1 MKKSINAGFAFVLG
15 LLLLAAGWFGGVKYA
30 QRSIRINLHEERQE
44 AQAALYRHIDSLNKQ
59 SELNNEL
66 IVRLASKLDSLQKA
80 HTLALQSARPSAAAR
95 VKYTLAKNNDK
106 QASDAV
112 ITMSDAELEFFN
124 TYIENEKDIDF

>member
-44 AQAALYRHIDSLNKQ
+44 AQAALYRHIDSLNRQ
-59 SELNNEL
+59 SELNKEL

-80 HTLALQSARPSAAAR
+80 HTLALQSARPSAK
-95 VKYTLAKNNDK
+95 VKYTLAKKDDAK
-106 QASDAV
+106 KEASDAV
-112 ITMSDAELEFFN
+112 VTMSDAELEFFN